1 MDGNTGMEN
10 GRHKDLEAMIYIDF
24 WVSQLYSS
32 GAIKDKVGEAHYKKY
47 QTIERGIWTSTWTSE
62 NQNLELKVGKY
73 IPGPKGI

>member
-32 GAIKDKVGEAHYKKY
+32 GAIKDKVGEAHYKK
-47 QTIERGIWTSTWTSE
+47 ISNNRKRH
-62 NQNLELKVGKY
+62 LDFHLDF
-73 IPGPKGI
+73 